1 MKSKW
6 FLAFPVI
13 ILLVFVVI
21 CISTVVEKPEKQ
33 KSVKKQKT
41 ASEVGESVGQTSGNF
56 VQGMFKG
63 LFKSTKDGK

>member
-41 ASEVGESVGQTSGNF
+41 ASEDPNWIPT
-56 VQGMFKG
+56 
-63 LFKSTKDGK
+63 TKDMKPIEDEKLLKLIFT